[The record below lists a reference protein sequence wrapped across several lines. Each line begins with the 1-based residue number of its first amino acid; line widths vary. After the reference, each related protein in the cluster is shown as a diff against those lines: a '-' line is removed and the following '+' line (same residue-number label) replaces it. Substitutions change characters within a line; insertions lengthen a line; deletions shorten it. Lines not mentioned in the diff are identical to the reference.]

1 MSPVLFALLAC
12 GPGHKDQPETE
23 AKPAER
29 VVIQDKG
36 SDTMVNVAQAWAEK
50 YAEVRPQV
58 AVAVSGGGSGTGIA
72 ALENGTADIANAS
85 RDLKPEEAAKV
96 REHAQKDPVTHVV
109 AFDALAVF
117 VHKDNPIAK
126 LTKEDLA
133 GVYGEGGTKEKWTDL
148 GVTIPGCADQ
158 AIVRISRQNNSGSYE
173 YFREWTMGK
182 GDFKLGSRDMQG
194 GKDVAEAVGTTPCA
208 IGYSGMGFKTDAVRF
223 APVAGSADAAGVEP
237 STATVLDKS
246 YPLSRSLYMITAG
259 EAQGETAR
267 YLQWIRSDAGQALVE
282 AAGLVPLP
290 AAERPPAPQ

>member
-1 MSPVLFALLAC
+1 
-12 GPGHKDQPETE
+12 
-23 AKPAER
+23 
-29 VVIQDKG
+29 
-36 SDTMVNVAQAWAEK
+36 
-50 YAEVRPQV
+50 
-58 AVAVSGGGSGTGIA
+58 
-72 ALENGTADIANAS
+72 
-85 RDLKPEEAAKV
+85 
-96 REHAQKDPVTHVV
+96 
-109 AFDALAVF
+109 LAVF